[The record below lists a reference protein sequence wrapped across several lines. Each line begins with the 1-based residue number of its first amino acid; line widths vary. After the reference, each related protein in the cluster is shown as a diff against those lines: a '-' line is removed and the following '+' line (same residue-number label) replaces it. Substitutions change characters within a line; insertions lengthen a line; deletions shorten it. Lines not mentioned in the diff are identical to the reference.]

1 MEGYESLAIAGGFN
15 TIKKC
20 KPVIVMEVWK
30 NHFGGVDINYTQ
42 DLFKNLIDIGY
53 ELRHLSG
60 PDFIFLPN

>member
-1 MEGYESLAIAGGFN
+1 
-15 TIKKC
+15 
-20 KPVIVMEVWK
+20 MEVWK